1 MNIPSLNLLRGAIL
15 HSIATLKREDGTLF
29 EIPIECAPYDSR
41 KLHEVCINHKLA
53 EHLKAAILPLLD
65 CPQEMFV
72 DIEFNREG
80 ITFKKVAVD
89 GQDEKVRPDIIV
101 HNRMSNGNKFNLLVV
116 ECKKNGA
123 DDADI
128 QWDVKKI
135 KVLMGDRRYEYFFG
149 LQVIYGSP
157 SVTGTLFYKNEDG
170 SIKEEPINV

>member
-1 MNIPSLNLLRGAIL
+1 
-15 HSIATLKREDGTLF
+15 
-29 EIPIECAPYDSR
+29 
-41 KLHEVCINHKLA
+41 
-53 EHLKAAILPLLD
+53 
-65 CPQEMFV
+65 MFV

-135 KVLMGDRRYEYFFG
+135 KVLIRG
-149 LQVIYGSP
+149 IA
-157 SVTGTLFYKNEDG
+157 VTNTFLVCK
-170 SIKEEPINV
+170 SSMAVLP